1 MRVVCRH
8 SDLNV
13 LTEIVEESSVP
24 CFLLCFFSCDHLVVL
39 QPLTILFQDNFYFY
53 IFCYWCCQF
62 FFFFLSETIIYCE
75 SLSSAF
81 FRLFAS
87 AI

>member
-24 CFLLCFFSCDHLVVL
+24 CFLLCFF
-39 QPLTILFQDNFYFY
+39 
-53 IFCYWCCQF
+53 
-62 FFFFLSETIIYCE
+62 FL
-75 SLSSAF
+75 
-81 FRLFAS
+81 
-87 AI
+87 